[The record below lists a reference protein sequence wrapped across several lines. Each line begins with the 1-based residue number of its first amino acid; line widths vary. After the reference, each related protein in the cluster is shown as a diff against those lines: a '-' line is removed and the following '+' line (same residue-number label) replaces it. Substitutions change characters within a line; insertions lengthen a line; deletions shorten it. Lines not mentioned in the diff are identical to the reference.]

1 MRVSAHLLVTCASV
15 ASANTFL
22 GRFSGEGQ
30 CGTVDNP
37 QQCSSMGCYAS
48 HSKDIDCN
56 KNVVQACAAEGSG
69 WNGEGYADTCGRQV
83 VLISE

>member
-1 MRVSAHLLVTCASV
+1 MHISAHLLVACASM

-30 CGTVDNP
+30 CGTVANP
-37 QQCSSMGCYAS
+37 KQYSSMGCYAR
-48 HSKDIDCN
+48 HLKDIDCN
-56 KNVVQACAAEGSG
+56 TNVVQACAPEGSG